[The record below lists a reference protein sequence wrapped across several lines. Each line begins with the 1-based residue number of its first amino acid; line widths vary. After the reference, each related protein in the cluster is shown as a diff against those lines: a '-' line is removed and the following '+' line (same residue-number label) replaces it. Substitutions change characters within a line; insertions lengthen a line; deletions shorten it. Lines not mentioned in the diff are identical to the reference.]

1 MTKLLLSIYDEH
13 IEGEVLR
20 KQIIVFLE
28 EKFSIQQQEII
39 VNENNKSKDQKQR
52 DRPCLVQMVRSVI
65 YAVKNIMYQLQVQ
78 KGPN

>member
-1 MTKLLLSIYDEH
+1 MGKISNYDEH

-20 KQIIVFLE
+20 KQIVVFLE
-28 EKFSIQQQEII
+28 KEYSIQQQEII

>member
-1 MTKLLLSIYDEH
+1 MTKLLSSIYDEH

-28 EKFSIQQQEII
+28 KNFSIQQQEII

-52 DRPCLVQMVRSVI
+52 DWPCLVQMV
-65 YAVKNIMYQLQVQ
+65 
-78 KGPN
+78 